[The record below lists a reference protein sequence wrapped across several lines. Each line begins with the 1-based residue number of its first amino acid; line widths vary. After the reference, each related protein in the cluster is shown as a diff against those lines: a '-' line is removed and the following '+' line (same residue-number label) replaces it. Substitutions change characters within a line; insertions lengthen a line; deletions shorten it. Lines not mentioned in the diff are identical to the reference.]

1 MKIIGIGRNYVDHA
15 KELNNPLPKEPIFF
29 MMPETALLRNNQP
42 FFYPNFSTDIH
53 YEIEIVV
60 KLNRLGKN
68 IAPEFAH
75 RYFNEI
81 GVGIDFT
88 ARDLQKKCKEKG
100 LPWEMAKSFDG
111 AAPISKFLS
120 LEKFGDINN
129 INNINFRLELNG
141 NIVQQGNTKDMI
153 FPVDHLIAYVSKF
166 ATIKIGDL
174 LFTGTPAGVGP
185 VKIGDRL
192 TAYIENEKLLDFVIK

>member
-1 MKIIGIGRNYVDHA
+1 MKIIAIGRNYVDHA

-42 FFYPNFSTDIH
+42 FFYPDFSADIH

-75 RYFNEI
+75 RYFSQI

-111 AAPISKFLS
+111 AAPVSKFLS
-120 LEKFGDINN
+120 LEKLGD

-153 FPVDHLIAYVSKF
+153 FPVDQLIAYVSKF
-166 ATIKIGDL
+166 TTIKIGDL

>member
-1 MKIIGIGRNYVDHA
+1 MKIIAIGRNYVDHA

-42 FFYPNFSTDIH
+42 FFYPDFSTDIH

-75 RYFNEI
+75 RYFSEI

-88 ARDLQKKCKEKG
+88 ARDLQKRCKEKG

-129 INNINFRLELNG
+129 INFRLELNG

-153 FPVDHLIAYVSKF
+153 FPVDQLIAYVSKF
-166 ATIKIGDL
+166 TTIKIGDL